1 MRSIVT
7 KLMIGI
13 LASAVMG
20 SGRSAAFAPPFWGKL
35 APGPHAVG
43 FRSVWELDYSR
54 AYKMVFDDKT
64 VYGSVKSPRPILINI
79 WYPAVRTDSP
89 KPMPHRDYLAIQT
102 TDPRL
107 AKFAAKLLEYE
118 LDFICKFLM
127 RKTVAELT
135 DQERGL
141 LDQFWDTP
149 TASFRDAPPNDGK
162 FPLVIYHQ
170 GYGSTFED
178 NAVLCEFLASHGYV
192 VLSSSFQEASGDSFN
207 VDGRQ
212 GSARDLEFLIAFA
225 RRFGYVDWNR
235 IGLVGHSAGAQ
246 AALLYRAQDASPVDA
261 VVSLDTTQ
269 DYSSLADPGWEDMA
283 KPLLENSRNMNGPLL
298 IAANAHAVFQLADS
312 LKEADRYY
320 LTFRDL
326 AHSDFVDLGILR
338 RTLDCNAKPDNR
350 ELRVARDAALASYE
364 AICQCTLEFLNAHL
378 GKETTRKNSLFREY
392 ELTKLGGVAPHV
404 DQVPAGVT
412 GPDPFRDDSSTP
424 PTPRQFWP
432 LLALRGLESTLALLK
447 RYHQKDPASPLF
459 NEGFGEALV
468 DVLFEKGR
476 IPDAVAVY
484 RLYCSFDKSFSRVFV
499 REGERRL
506 RYGSKAAVLP
516 FFKKAVTLDPANAEA
531 TGRLKDLQESMNE

>member
-118 LDFICKFLM
+118 LAFICKFLM
-127 RKTVAELT
+127 RKTGAELT
-135 DQERGL
+135 DQERRL

-149 TASFRDAPPNDGK
+149 TASFRDAPPKVGK

-170 GYGSTFED
+170 GYGSSFED
-178 NAVLCEFLASHGYV
+178 NAVLCEFLASHGYA
-192 VLSSSFQEASGDSFN
+192 VLSSAFQESSGETFI

-225 RRFGYVDWNR
+225 RRFSYVDWNR

-261 VVSLDTTQ
+261 VVSLDTSQ
-269 DYSSLADPGWEDMA
+269 DYSGLADPGWDDMT
-283 KPLLENSRNMNGPLL
+283 KPILENSRNMNGPLL
-298 IAANAHAVFQLADS
+298 IAANAYAVFQLADS
-312 LKEADRYY
+312 LKHANRYY
-320 LTFRDL
+320 LTFRNL
-326 AHSDFVDLGILR
+326 NHSDFVGLGILR
-338 RTLDCNAKPDNR
+338 RTLESNAKPDNR
-350 ELRVARDAALASYE
+350 DLRVALEAARSSYE
-364 AICQCTLEFLNAHL
+364 AICNCTLEFFNAYL
-378 GKETTRKNSLFREY
+378 GKETIRQKTLFREY
-392 ELTKLGGVAPHV
+392 LLTTLGGVQPHV

-412 GPDPFRDDSSTP
+412 GPEPFRDDSTEP

-432 LLALRGLESTLALLK
+432 LLAKRGLESTLALLK
-447 RYHQKDPASPLF
+447 QYHQEDPAAPVF
-459 NEGFGEALV
+459 NEGFGESLV
-468 DVLFEKGR
+468 DVLFDKGQV
-476 IPDAVAVY
+476 PDAVAVY
-484 RLYCSFDKSFSRVFV
+484 RLYCSFDRSFSKNFV
-499 REGERRL
+499 REGEMRL
-506 RYGSKAAVLP
+506 RYASKAVP
-516 FFKKAVTLDPANAEA
+516 CHTSKRRSRSTPPTPSQPA
-531 TGRLKDLQESMNE
+531 D